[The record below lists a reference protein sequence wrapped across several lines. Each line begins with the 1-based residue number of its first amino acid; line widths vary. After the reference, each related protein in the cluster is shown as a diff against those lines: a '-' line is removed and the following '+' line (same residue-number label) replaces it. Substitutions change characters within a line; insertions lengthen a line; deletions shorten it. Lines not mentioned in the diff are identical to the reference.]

1 VSHVQGCFFVIQT
14 VLFTSLVKHMRFYFF
29 KHSLSSANCYTE
41 AYVTSGFGA
50 SGCNILVSKL
60 RSVLLWRKRWID
72 WHGKGEE
79 TCQTIFQE
87 TAITKF
93 CIFLRGTW
101 SKSIQ
106 KKECDIKE
114 GAKILKQRKIRKRFV
129 KLLRILQHMS
139 HGILNKER
147 FMSNYF
153 GCFLYMCN

>member
-1 VSHVQGCFFVIQT
+1 MSHVQGCFFVIQT
-14 VLFTSLVKHMRFYFF
+14 VLFTSLVKHMRFYSF

-72 WHGKGEE
+72 WQGKGEE

-106 KKECDIKE
+106 KKGMQHKRRCKNTETAQNKKTFCKTFAYI
-114 GAKILKQRKIRKRFV
+114 ATYVSRNFKQRKIHV
-129 KLLRILQHMS
+129 KLFWLFSIHV
-139 HGILNKER
+139 
-147 FMSNYF
+147 
-153 GCFLYMCN
+153 